1 MLELLSELFLPPY
14 EIYDILVIALLALFC
29 VYTILLVYNL
39 VVRVQISR
47 FFDVYKM
54 ETGKVV
60 KYEIIEGS
68 AHSIISPLIPG
79 TPTVFVPRFYH
90 TPDGYSITLEC
101 CREDEH
107 FQARYRIPAEDY
119 KEHKAGETIQIEDDW
134 EPIGYQFL

>member
-14 EIYDILVIALLALFC
+14 EIYDILVIALLVLFC
-29 VYTILLVYNL
+29 AYTILLVYNL
-39 VVRVQISR
+39 VVRIQISR
-47 FFDVYKM
+47 FFNVHKV

-68 AHSIISPLIPG
+68 AHSIISRLIPG

-107 FQARYRIPAEDY
+107 FQARYRIPADDY

>member
-1 MLELLSELFLPPY
+1 MLDILSELFLPPY
-14 EIYDILVIALLALFC
+14 EIYDILVIALLVMFC

-39 VVRVQISR
+39 VVCFQISR

-68 AHSIISPLIPG
+68 AHSIILPLTPG

-107 FQARYRIPAEDY
+107 FQARYRIHAEDY
-119 KEHKAGETIQIEDDW
+119 KELKAGETIQIEDDW